1 MEQNGGVERV
11 GRYEITSELGRGG
24 MGVVYRGVD
33 TAIGREVAIKML
45 TEGLANDPNMLA
57 RFYDEVRIT
66 GKLNHPNIVTV
77 YQVGEHNG
85 APYIVMEFLPGK
97 PLDKLTASEEAPTLI
112 ERLRI
117 IEEVCRAL
125 GFAHQ
130 KGVIHR
136 DVKPAN
142 IFVLPDGNAK
152 LLDFG
157 IARLE
162 RQEHGHTR
170 VGFLIGTVP
179 YMAPERLRGRT
190 LDGRSDIFS
199 TGVVLY
205 ELIAGQP
212 PFSGDETVVMQKIL
226 SAPYPSL
233 SDLGIKCPLGLEAI
247 VDHAL
252 AKRPDDRY
260 AAAEEMAA
268 DLAAVIAEMQPGQV
282 REMLAEAQGLVGQ
295 DQLAN
300 AHSVLARLLQIDPRN
315 AQAKELLARVQ
326 DVLTQRRREYDVQ
339 QIRQVAEDAF
349 NAQRYDQ
356 CLSILENNPEL
367 VAGSPEL
374 MALRENAQRE
384 KERQS
389 KINTLMAQAEVAR
402 RKGDFKSAI
411 AAAERARKIDKTNS
425 RIIAICNGLKKEMQ
439 RAQGQAQART
449 LLNSARNEMD
459 ARRYAEAM
467 QILKQVEEVDPT
479 NPDLPLLL
487 GDVRNRME
495 QTRRREVVTRL
506 EEEVAQAS
514 SFEQLQQ
521 AAASIQQAIAEMPM
535 ESGLI
540 RLSAEVQRLVLEQ
553 ENKRLVDETLLACK
567 NLGPR
572 EALERVRKAQAQL
585 PGNETLMEHEA
596 RLVERV
602 KAQTVEERRA
612 DYLAGA
618 REALGKQDYASAV
631 SILEFCQAE
640 GIASA
645 EIMQLLE
652 LARHE
657 EAEHQR
663 LEQLSAN
670 LSRARAL
677 IDDSAF
683 DEAVAFLEETL
694 RQEEDP
700 ALRRML
706 GDAFSGREALLRQIK
721 DALGAAIKFLRAG
734 KRNEA
739 TQLLRMQ
746 PRPVQQSES
755 VQSALVVLEDEQQQV
770 VYRTLGRAY
779 AALET
784 NIPAGELLLRQAARA
799 TADPALCRSMGE
811 LFRAHEQAFADRA
824 ISGAIQRSKALLKER
839 DKIEAEKQLLAV
851 FDTLPYASP
860 KLQAEWESARRKSTA
875 SGLIARLR
883 G

>member
-1 MEQNGGVERV
+1 MEQTGGVERI
-11 GRYEITSELGRGG
+11 GQYEITSELGHGG

-33 TAIGREVAIKML
+33 KAIGREVAIKML

-85 APYIVMEFLPGK
+85 APYIVMEFLQGR
-97 PLDKLTASEEAPTLI
+97 PLDELTASGETLTLI

-130 KGVIHR
+130 NAVIHR

-142 IFVLPDGNAK
+142 IFVGPDGKAK

-170 VGFLIGTVP
+170 VGHLIGTVP
-179 YMAPERLRGRT
+179 YMAPERLRGGT

-205 ELIAGQP
+205 QLIAGQL
-212 PFSGDETVVMQKIL
+212 PFSGGETVVMQKIL
-226 SAPYPSL
+226 SDPYPRL
-233 SDLGIKCPLGLEAI
+233 SELGIECPPGLEAI
-247 VDHAL
+247 VDRAL

-260 AAAEEMAA
+260 SVAEEMAG
-268 DLAAVIAEMQPGQV
+268 DLAAVIAEMQKDQV
-282 REMLAEAQGLVGQ
+282 REMMGEAQGLVGQ

-300 AHSVLARLLQIDPRN
+300 ARSVLARLLQIDPRN

-326 DVLTQRRREYDVQ
+326 ELLSQRRREYDVQ
-339 QIRQVAEDAF
+339 QIRQFAEDAI
-349 NAQRYDQ
+349 NARRYDQ
-356 CLSILENNPEL
+356 CLSILENNPEQ

-384 KERQS
+384 KEKQN
-389 KINTLMAQAEVAR
+389 KINTLIAQAEMAR

-411 AAAERARKIDKTNS
+411 AAAERARKIEKTNP
-425 RIIAICNGLKKEMQ
+425 RIISLCNSLNKEME
-439 RAQGQAQART
+439 RAQRQAQART
-449 LLNSARNEMD
+449 LLNSARSEMD

-467 QILKQVEEVDPT
+467 EILKQVEEVDPT
-479 NPDLPLLL
+479 NPELPQLL
-487 GDVRNRME
+487 GDARNRVE
-495 QTRRREVVTRL
+495 QSRRREVVTRL
-506 EEEVAQAS
+506 EDEVAQAT
-514 SFEQLQQ
+514 SFEQIQQ
-521 AAASIQQAIAEMPM
+521 AAASIQQALVEMPM

-540 RLSAEVQRLVLEQ
+540 RLSAEVQRQVREQ
-553 ENKRLVDETLLACK
+553 GNTRLVEETLLACK

-612 DYLAGA
+612 DYLARA
-618 REALGKQDYASAV
+618 REALGKQDFASAV

-640 GIASA
+640 GIASG

-663 LEQLSAN
+663 LEQLSAS

-677 IDDSAF
+677 IADSAF
-683 DEAVAFLEETL
+683 DEAVAFLEKTL

-700 ALRRML
+700 ALRRL
-706 GDAFSGREALLRQIK
+706 LDDAVAGREALRRQIK
-721 DALGAAIKFLRAG
+721 VTLGAAAKFLRAG

-739 TQLLRMQ
+739 MQLLRMQ
-746 PRPVQQSES
+746 PRPVQQSAS

-779 AALET
+779 ATLET
-784 NIPAGELLLRQAARA
+784 NVPAGELLLRQAARA
-799 TADPALCRSMGE
+799 TSEPALCRSMGE
-811 LFRAHEQAFADRA
+811 LFRTHGQAFADRA
-824 ISGAIQRSKALLKER
+824 VTGAIQRSKELLKER
-839 DKIEAEKQLLAV
+839 DKIEAEKQLKAV
-851 FDTLPYASP
+851 SDTLPYASP